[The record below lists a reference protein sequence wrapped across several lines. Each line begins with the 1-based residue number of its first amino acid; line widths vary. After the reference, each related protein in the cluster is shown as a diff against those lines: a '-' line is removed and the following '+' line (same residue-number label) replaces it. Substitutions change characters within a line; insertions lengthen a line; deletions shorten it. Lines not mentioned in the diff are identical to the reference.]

1 MQYISEE
8 RHMFVMPKDFKKKE
22 NKYRKAMDEDLAEL
36 KKRAVESDKP
46 GILTVYNVEISD

>member
-8 RHMFVMPKDFKKKE
+8 KHMFVMPKNFKKKE

-36 KKRAVESDKP
+36 KKCAIESDEP
-46 GILTVYNVEISD
+46 GVLTIYNVKISD